1 MMKNLRLCWK
11 EPVKMELN
19 SPSIQNNCNYMKK
32 HGVDLFQKSF
42 KIVIMIIITIC
53 NINIKFSGWILKVL
67 ENNNFF

>member
-32 HGVDLFQKSF
+32 HGVDLFQKP
-42 KIVIMIIITIC
+42 KIVILIIISIC